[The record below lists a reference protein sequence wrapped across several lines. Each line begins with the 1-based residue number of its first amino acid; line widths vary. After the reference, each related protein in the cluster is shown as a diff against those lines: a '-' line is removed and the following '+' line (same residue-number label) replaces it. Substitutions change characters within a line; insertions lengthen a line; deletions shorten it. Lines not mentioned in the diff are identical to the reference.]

1 MKQLAFFSFILS
13 LNFSFSQKSENLI
26 PKDAVT
32 VLSIN
37 NMSVFQKVSI
47 DELIKYDFMI
57 DIQQELFDGSTAG
70 KSIKDAGI
78 DFNQKLNVFYGRTFD
93 YEISGFTFGITDK
106 DKLFTVF
113 DDFEKEL
120 DAYNGVERYSSYFN
134 QLIIKGNSALL
145 IRVEPLHDRIADVTD
160 SIWYERGNDYHW
172 GSYDDDYM
180 IDNIE
185 EVILDIETEE
195 IINEDVVYE
204 DTASIAEE
212 AVFEEARDIVSG
224 KTYWELRDSV
234 SFSLQNTYLKEVTD
248 GLFTRNESLLTN
260 DNRFEKQLKSSADG
274 IFYLDNSRNLEKN
287 QSFWYMKTMF
297 PGLYQELSE
306 LYTGNVILGDI
317 LLNEKNIEFK
327 VTSNYGEK
335 LGSIYQKLNDSK
347 FDKNILKYIHKDN
360 SAFFSYNINLRNAY
374 EQAYDVIVPI
384 LENER
389 SMQVSMNLLLL
400 ELLDEYINKDALF
413 GSYKGSMFGTF
424 NGIKK
429 VKTKKIIFDYN
440 EDTWEYTEEEVE
452 AEEDM
457 PIFTLGFTTDRADI
471 VEKILTRLNRVTT
484 QIEKIGDYWVF
495 HEAVLESAP
504 LYFINKNGLFIITN
518 DENLAVNNTSGYG
531 ANAITGKKAKEIKSN
546 GFMYAEVDWGKTVD
560 GLPRDLFSGEQN
572 EIVDAMRGKGG
583 FLKVTSSKT
592 TNLSTKFNAVYSFDG
607 GFENS
612 SKYILDFVNSI
623 YLISK

>member
-1 MKQLAFFSFILS
+1 MKHWVLLFPALICNLTFGQQSH
-13 LNFSFSQKSENLI
+13 ELI

-37 NMSVFQKVSI
+37 NMTVFQKVSL
-47 DELIKYDFMI
+47 DELIQYDFMI

-78 DFNQKLNVFYGRTFD
+78 DFNQKLNVFYGKTYD

-113 DDFEKEL
+113 DDFEQET
-120 DAYNGVERYSSYFN
+120 AGYPSVERYSSYFN
-134 QLIIKGNSALL
+134 QLIIKGNSGLL
-145 IRVEPLHDRIADVTD
+145 IRVEPIHHRISDIAD
-160 SIWYERGNDYHW
+160 SIWYGRGNDYHW
-172 GSYDDDYM
+172 GSYEDDYM

-185 EVILDIETEE
+185 EGILEIETEE
-195 IINEDVVYE
+195 IINEEQVY
-204 DTASIAEE
+204 DDSISITDE
-212 AVFEEARDIVSG
+212 AVFEEARDIISG

-234 SFSLQNTYLKEVTD
+234 SFSLQTTYLTEVMN
-248 GLFTRNESLLTN
+248 GLFLRNESLPNN
-260 DNRFEKQLKSSADG
+260 DPRFAEQLNSKSDG

-287 QSFWYMKTMF
+287 QGFWYIRTMF
-297 PGLYQELSE
+297 PNLYKELSD

-317 LLNEKNIEFK
+317 YLNEKNIEFK
-327 VTSNYGEK
+327 FTSNYGEK
-335 LGSIYQKLNDSK
+335 LGSVYQQLNDSK

-360 SAFFSYNINLRNAY
+360 AAFFSYNINLRKAY

-384 LENER
+384 LEKEK
-389 SMQVSMNLLLL
+389 SMDIALNLLVL

-413 GSYKGSMFGTF
+413 GSYKGSMFGSF

-429 VKTKKIIFDYN
+429 VKTKKIIFDYD
-440 EDTWEYTEEEVE
+440 EETWEYTEEEVE

-471 VEKILTRLNRVTT
+471 AEKILKRLSRVTT
-484 QIEKIGDYWVF
+484 QIESRGNYWVF
-495 HEAVLESAP
+495 YDAILETAP
-504 LYFINKNGLFIITN
+504 LYFINKNGLFIISN
-518 DENLAVNNTSGYG
+518 DEDLAVNHSNGYG
-531 ANAITGKKAKEIKSN
+531 SNGITGKKAKEIRSN
-546 GFMYAEVDWGKTVD
+546 GFMYAEVDWQKTID
-560 GLPRDLFSGEQN
+560 KLPRDLFSAEQN
-572 EIVDAMRGKGG
+572 EIVDAMRGRGG
-583 FLKVTSSKT
+583 NLKLTSSKT
-592 TNLSTKFNAVYSFDG
+592 TKQNTKFHAVYSFEG
-607 GFENS
+607 SYANS